1 MAFRF
6 SLQAVLR
13 LRRSYERRERLRL
26 EIITRRRLHTQQQ
39 IDELKSEILE
49 ANDRLAR
56 TLQAGMPAVELHLEV
71 AQANARA
78 KRQEVLAEQLAKLT
92 QEHRAQQ
99 VAYQHAQQQRQIIEN
114 LRARLF
120 AIYQQIQA
128 RREQQQL
135 DDLFL
140 IRREVGLPR

>member
-26 EIITRRRLHTQQQ
+26 EIITRRRLHTRQQ

>member
-26 EIITRRRLHTQQQ
+26 EIITRRRLHTRQQ

-114 LRARLF
+114 LRDRLF
-120 AIYQQIQA
+120 AIYQQVQA

>member
-39 IDELKSEILE
+39 IDELKSEILG
-49 ANDRLAR
+49 AKDRLAR
-56 TLQAGMPAVELHLEV
+56 TLQKGMPAVELHLEV
-71 AQANARA
+71 AQANVRA
-78 KRQEVLAEQLAKLT
+78 KRQEVMAEQLAKLT

>member
-56 TLQAGMPAVELHLEV
+56 TLQAGMPAIELHLEV

-78 KRQEVLAEQLAKLT
+78 KRQEVLTEQLAKLT

-120 AIYQQIQA
+120 AIYQQVQA

-140 IRREVGLPR
+140 IRREVGLPH

>member
-6 SLQAVLR
+6 PLQALLR

-120 AIYQQIQA
+120 AIYQQVQA

>member
-26 EIITRRRLHTQQQ
+26 EIITRRRLHTRQQ
-39 IDELKSEILE
+39 IAELKSEILG
-49 ANDRLAR
+49 AKDRLAG
-56 TLQAGMPAVELHLEV
+56 TLQKGMPAVELHLEV

-78 KRQEVLAEQLAKLT
+78 QRQEVLAEQLAKLT

-120 AIYQQIQA
+120 AIYQQVQA

>member
-39 IDELKSEILE
+39 IAELKSEILG
-49 ANDRLAR
+49 AKDRLAR

-78 KRQEVLAEQLAKLT
+78 KRQEVMAEQLAKLT

-120 AIYQQIQA
+120 AIYQQVQA

>member
-26 EIITRRRLHTQQQ
+26 EIITRRCLHTQQQ
-39 IDELKSEILE
+39 IDEVKNERLE
-49 ANDRLAR
+49 AKDRLAQ

-71 AQANARA
+71 AQAKARA

-120 AIYQQIQA
+120 AIYQQVQA

-140 IRREVGLPR
+140 IRRGVGIPR

>member
-114 LRARLF
+114 LRDRLF
-120 AIYQQIQA
+120 AIYQQVQA

>member
-120 AIYQQIQA
+120 AIYQQVQA